1 MHVDKSG
8 RIKIPFP
15 SFEERRSRMTVKG
28 NLKNEILRL
37 LIINISLL
45 TQHINL
51 FDFEFDLYNK
61 RLFLYTFCITI
72 QPLLRKLKKKFSS
85 SFDKNNT
92 SQYKAV
98 SLIQI
103 TTLGVIVYLFLN
115 LYNEVTMTRIIF
127 ICY

>member
-1 MHVDKSG
+1 MHLDKAG
-8 RIKIPFP
+8 NIKIPFP
-15 SFEERRSRMTVKG
+15 NFQERRSEMVVKG

-37 LIINISLL
+37 LIINVSLF

-51 FDFEFDLYNK
+51 FDFEFELYNK
-61 RLFLYTFCITI
+61 KLFLYTFCITI

-85 SFDKNNT
+85 SMNENNN

-98 SLIQI
+98 SLFQI

-115 LYNEVTMTRIIF
+115 LYNEVTMTRVIF

>member
-1 MHVDKSG
+1 MHVDKIG
-8 RIKIPFP
+8 NIKIPFP
-15 SFEERRSRMTVKG
+15 NFQERRSEMVVKG

-37 LIINISLL
+37 LIINVSLF

-51 FDFEFDLYNK
+51 FDFEFELYNK
-61 RLFLYTFCITI
+61 KLFLYTFCITI

-85 SFDKNNT
+85 SMNENNN

-98 SLIQI
+98 SLFQI

-115 LYNEVTMTRIIF
+115 LYNEVTMTRVIF